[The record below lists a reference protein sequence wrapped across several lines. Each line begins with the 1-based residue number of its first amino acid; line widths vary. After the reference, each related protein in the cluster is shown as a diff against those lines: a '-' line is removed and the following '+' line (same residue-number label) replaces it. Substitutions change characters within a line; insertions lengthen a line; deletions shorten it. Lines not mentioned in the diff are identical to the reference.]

1 MRNVGLM
8 KRAICTLLVLL
19 LVALSLGGCGQVS
32 GSDKYEI
39 VCTVFPIYDWVQ
51 NLLGENEDVSLRL
64 LVNRGTD
71 PHSYT
76 PTPTDI
82 AAIHACDVL
91 IYVGGESDAWVSDV
105 LKTVKNEDIKIISL
119 LDMLGDKAHLE
130 ETVEG
135 MQCEDDDCHDHEHGH
150 DHGHDHGHGEEQG
163 AYDEHVWLS
172 LKNARLLCDGLANE
186 LCELTPDMSEQI
198 AENSAAYSEKLAALD
213 ARFEETLAEKNE
225 RLLIFADRFPFRY
238 LIEDYSL
245 EYFAAFSGCSA
256 DSEATFET
264 VVFLSDKLRES
275 SVGVLIILESSTRDL
290 ADTVIANSGCDGVE
304 VLVMDSMQ
312 SITAKDVDAGA
323 SYLSIMEKNLAVI
336 SAALK

>member
-1 MRNVGLM
+1 MRGIGVM
-8 KRAICTLLVLL
+8 KRLICTVLL
-19 LVALSLGGCGQVS
+19 LALVASLLVGCGRVS
-32 GSDKYEI
+32 DDGKVEI
-39 VCTVFPIYDWVQ
+39 VCTVFPIYDWAQ
-51 NLLGENEDVSLRL
+51 NLLGECEDVSLRL

-105 LKTVKNEDIKIISL
+105 LATVKNEDIKTIGL
-119 LDMLGDKAHLE
+119 LDMLGDRARLE

-135 MQCEDDDCHDHEHGH
+135 MQCEDEECHDHEHSH
-150 DHGHDHGHGEEQG
+150 DHGDHDHGEEG

-172 LKNARLLCDGLANE
+172 LKNAELLCSGLADE
-186 LCELTPDMSEQI
+186 LSAVLPDMSEQI
-198 AENSAAYSEKLAALD
+198 AECAADYGEKLAFLD
-213 ARFEETLAEKNE
+213 ARFEETIAKKDED
-225 RLLIFADRFPFRY
+225 LLIFADRFPFRY

-245 EYFAAFSGCSA
+245 RYFAAFSGCSA

-275 SVGVLIILESSTRDL
+275 GVGTLIILESSTRDL
-290 ADTVIANSGCDGVE
+290 ANTIISNSGCEQVE
-304 VLVMDSMQ
+304 IVVMDSMQ
-312 SITAKDVDAGA
+312 SITARDVEAGA
-323 SYLSIMEKNLAVI
+323 SYLSIMEKNLAAI
-336 SAALK
+336 DAALK

>member
-1 MRNVGLM
+1 MRSGGLM

-19 LVALSLGGCGQVS
+19 LVAGALGGCGQVS
-32 GSDKYEI
+32 VSDKYEI

-51 NLLGENEDVSLRL
+51 NLLGESEDVSLRL

-105 LKTVKNEDIKIISL
+105 LKTVKNKDIKVISL
-119 LDMLGDKAHLE
+119 LDMLGDRAHLE

-135 MQCEDDDCHDHEHGH
+135 MQCEDDDCHD
-150 DHGHDHGHGEEQG
+150 HDHGHGEEQG

-186 LCELTPDMSEQI
+186 LSEVTPDMFEQI

-264 VVFLSDKLRES
+264 VVFLSDKLREN

-304 VLVMDSMQ
+304 ILVMDSMQ

>member
-1 MRNVGLM
+1 MRGGELM
-8 KRAICTLLVLL
+8 KRFVCAVIVLMLLVSSFSACDR
-19 LVALSLGGCGQVS
+19 VADEDRV
-32 GSDKYEI
+32 EI
-39 VCTVFPIYDWVQ
+39 VCTVFPIYDWVC
-51 NLLGENEDVSLRL
+51 NLLGESDDVSLRL

-105 LKTVKNEDIKIISL
+105 LNTTQNEDIKIISL
-119 LDMLGDKAHLE
+119 LDMLGERAHFE

-135 MQCEDDDCHDHEHGH
+135 MQCEDEECHDH
-150 DHGHDHGHGEEQG
+150 DHGHDHEAEEG

-172 LKNARLLCDGLANE
+172 LKNAELLCYGIAAE
-186 LCELTPDMSEQI
+186 LSEVLPDMSEQI
-198 AENSAAYSEKLAALD
+198 DASCEVYAEKLATLD
-213 ARFEETLAEKNE
+213 ERFEETLAEKEE

-245 EYFAAFSGCSA
+245 DYFAAFSGCSA

-275 SVGVLIILESSTRDL
+275 GAGTLIILESSTRDL
-290 ADTVIANSGCDGVE
+290 ANTIISNSGCESVE
-304 VLVMDSMQ
+304 ILVMDSMQ
-312 SITAKDVDAGA
+312 SITAKDVDEGA
-323 SYLSIMEKNLAVI
+323 TYLSIMEKNLAVI